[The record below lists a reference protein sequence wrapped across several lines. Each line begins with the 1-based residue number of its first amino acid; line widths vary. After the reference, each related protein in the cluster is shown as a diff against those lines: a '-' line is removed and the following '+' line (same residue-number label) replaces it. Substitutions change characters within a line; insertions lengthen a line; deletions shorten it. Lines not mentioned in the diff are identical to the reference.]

1 MRGTLRSLT
10 LALCLAGTACQA
22 GAPPPTPQTAEN
34 AAAKATGRE
43 SDPDALP
50 KALDRLSLSLQQQAQ
65 VRALIAEVKR
75 DIAPATAKRD
85 DFRHAMVSAA
95 RGCSA
100 DDSRLHIEAGRMVE
114 AGEKARPRVL
124 DAINEFHAILTP
136 KQRAELVDPVLSGD
150 TAIGEDTS
158 DGREKGLGKIAEALD
173 LSFTQKIELIKRA
186 MDRLSISTETTAT
199 LRAQAVTAVSAFKR
213 DDFDIRDHAIAEA
226 PLVKLYTRLVLDLAQ
241 VVLPVLSR
249 EQCDTAA
256 SLLHDMFEKPRV
268 SDPTAGK
275 PRTAKKQ

>member
-1 MRGTLRSLT
+1 MRGTLRSLI
-10 LALCLAGTACQA
+10 LALAMAGTACQA

-50 KALDRLSLSLQQQAQ
+50 KALDRLSLSLKQREL
-65 VRALIAEVKR
+65 VKTLIATLKE
-75 DIAPATAKRD
+75 DIAPATTKRD

-100 DDSRLHIEAGRMVE
+100 DDSRLHIEAGRMVDV
-114 AGEKARPRVL
+114 GNQARPKVL
-124 DAINEFHAILTP
+124 DAINAFHGILTP
-136 KQRAELVDPVLSGD
+136 KQRADLVDPVLSGD

-173 LSFTQKIELIKRA
+173 LSFTQKLQLIKRA

-226 PLVKLYTRLVLDLAQ
+226 PLLKLYTRLVLDLAQ

-249 EQCDTAA
+249 DQCDTAA
-256 SLLHDMFEKPRV
+256 GLLQDMFDKPA
-268 SDPTAGK
+268 AGE
-275 PRTAKKQ
+275 PRTAKKP